1 MVTLNRIYTKTGDK
15 GETALGDGT
24 RLPKHALRIS
34 AYGTLDE
41 ANAVIG
47 IVRLHTVGELDA
59 MLARIQNDLFDV
71 GADLTVPETAKRAE
85 GRLRVIGSQVER
97 LEHEIDALNA
107 ELAPLTSFVL
117 PGGSPAAAYLH
128 LARTI
133 VRRAERLMTE
143 LNAAEPINPAAI
155 KYVNRLS
162 DFLFV
167 ASRHANDKGAKDVLW
182 TPGANR

>member
-41 ANAVIG
+41 ANAAIG
-47 IVRLHTVGELDA
+47 IVRLHTAGDLDE

-71 GADLTVPETAKRAE
+71 GADLTVPETAKRTE
-85 GRLRVIGSQVER
+85 GRLRVLETQVER
-97 LEHEIDALNA
+97 LEYEIDTLNA

-143 LNAAEPINPAAI
+143 LNAKEPINPAAI

-167 ASRHANDKGAKDVLW
+167 ASRYANDKGAKDVLW